1 MTGEILQPMMKR
13 LFVTDLD
20 GTALGGD
27 YPVYARIPECLAETL
42 DYLSENGW
50 DWAINTTW
58 DVEGQWKLVQDSPLK
73 SRPAYLIGEFGRKIA
88 TIRDEH
94 LVYLQPWCDDND
106 RKIRDFTRQKTVP
119 LMNALN
125 QAFVPEK
132 LHFYGHLFEYVTTAD
147 CKKMEEFAERYPEK
161 RDFHIRINPEKRSFS
176 IRPAFLG
183 KGPPVREIMKL
194 EHLTPGQVVT
204 AGDEP
209 PDLEM
214 MVEEITTHPVCP
226 ANADEAVKQH
236 VRNRGGIVADKP
248 YGAGVA
254 AALRSIV
261 FP

>member
-1 MTGEILQPMMKR
+1 MNKR
-13 LFVTDLD
+13 LFITDLD
-20 GTALGGD
+20 GTALGGG

-42 DYLSENGW
+42 DLLSENGW

-73 SRPAYLIGEFGRKIA
+73 SRPVYLIGEFGRKIA
-88 TIRDEH
+88 TIQDEH

-106 RKIRDFTRQKTVP
+106 RKIRDFTKRKTVP
-119 LMNALN
+119 LMNELN
-125 QAFVPEK
+125 RSFVPEK
-132 LHFYGHLFEYVTTAD
+132 ICFYGHLFEYVTAAD
-147 CKKMEEFAERYPEK
+147 CRELEEFAERYRENE
-161 RDFHIRINPEKRSFS
+161 DFNIRINPEKGAFS

-183 KGPPVREIMKL
+183 KGPPVCEIMKL

-209 PDLEM
+209 PDLDM
-214 MVEEITTHPVCP
+214 MAPEITTCPICP

-236 VRNRGGIVADKP
+236 VRNCGGIVADKP

-254 AALRSIV
+254 AALRS
-261 FP
+261 FPLSQQNFRKN

>member
-1 MTGEILQPMMKR
+1 MSR
-13 LFVTDLD
+13 HLFITDLD
-20 GTALGGD
+20 GTALGGG
-27 YPVYARIPECLAETL
+27 YPVYARIPECLADTL
-42 DYLSENGW
+42 DLLSENGW

-58 DVEGQWKLVQDSPLK
+58 DVEGQWQLVQDSPLK

-88 TIRDEH
+88 VIRDEQ

-106 RKIRDFTRQKTVP
+106 RKIRDFTRLKTVP

-132 LHFYGHLFEYVTTAD
+132 IHFYGHLFEYVAASD
-147 CKKMEEFAERYPEK
+147 SKELAEFAENYPGNG
-161 RDFHIRINPEKRSFS
+161 DFHIRINPERRSFS

-183 KGPPVREIMKL
+183 KGSPVREIMKL
-194 EHLTPGQVVT
+194 EHLAPDQVVA

-214 MVEEITTHPVCP
+214 MAAEITACPVCP
-226 ANADEAVKQH
+226 ANADETVKEF
-236 VRNRGGIVADKP
+236 VRNRGGIVASEP

-254 AALRSIV
+254 AALRSILSRSQQN
-261 FP
+261 PGKN